1 MKKLS
6 LLLVFLSSNIF
17 SQTNTEVYLFD
28 LIKTDSVYQ
37 LTNKKNI
44 SSNKGY
50 DSQPHFY
57 DNNTLLFSSTRSGQ
71 TDIMKYD
78 IKTGKKIFINSTPKG
93 GEYSPQRI
101 PGSDNVSAV
110 RLDESGLQRFYEYNI
125 NTGRSKELIRNLVV
139 AYPFWHSDKIVVS
152 SVIGKNSLD
161 LVTSDL
167 KHKTN
172 FTLQKNIGRSIHR
185 IPNTNM
191 VSYIS
196 KKNSQWEIRSL
207 DVIKLRTSK
216 IIELN
221 GKYED
226 ICWLADGTI
235 LLARKNQI
243 LRFNPKKDRDWKVFF
258 TIEDGQIQNISRIT
272 VSPDG
277 TKISIVGE
285 EAPRFVIE
293 KQLEA
298 YNNRDINAFVKV
310 YAEDVKVYDYPNK
323 LRYQGIKELRRR
335 YTAFFRNNKDLHCKI
350 IKRIESG
357 NTIIDEE
364 IVTASG
370 RKINGVAIYEI
381 KNGKISSVTFL

>member
-6 LLLVFLSSNIF
+6 FLLAFISANVFA
-17 SQTNTEVYLFD
+17 QTNTEVYLFD

-37 LTNKKNI
+37 LVNKKNI

-57 DNNTLLFSSTRSGQ
+57 DNNTVLFSSTRQGQ
-71 TDIMKYD
+71 TDIVKYD
-78 IKTGKKIFINSTPKG
+78 ITTGKKIFINSTPKG

-101 PGSDNVSAV
+101 PGSENISAV
-110 RLDESGLQRFYEYNI
+110 RLDESGLQRFYQYDI
-125 NTGRSKELIRNLVV
+125 NTGNSKELIRNLVV

-152 SVIGKNSLD
+152 SVIGKGGLN

-172 FTLQKNIGRSIHR
+172 FTLQKNIGRSLHR

-196 KKNSQWEIRSL
+196 KKNSEWEIRSL
-207 DVIKLRTSK
+207 DVIKLRTAK
-216 IIELN
+216 VIELN

-226 ICWLADGTI
+226 ICWLADGSI

-243 LRFNPKKDRDWKVFF
+243 LRFNPKTDTDWSVFF
-258 TIEDGQIQNISRIT
+258 TIEDSQIQNISRIT

-277 TKISIVGE
+277 TKMSIVGE

-310 YAEDVKVYDYPNK
+310 YADDVKVYDYPRN
-323 LRYQGIKELRRR
+323 LRYEGVKELRRR
-335 YTAFFRNNKDLHCKI
+335 YTAFFRNNKDLHCEI

-364 IVTASG
+364 LVTASG

-381 KNGKISSVTFL
+381 TNGKISSVTFL